1 MTKLYGV
8 IKTNNELTGSLG
20 VKNEISVNI
29 VGTGARGLSA
39 YEIWLK
45 DGNKGSIE
53 DFLEALKA
61 EYTHPDFHSAD
72 IIEETEERQ
81 FISLE
86 EKLRLS
92 GYIHD
97 QISPD
102 QTWHVTHNLD
112 KFPSVSVVD
121 TGNNIVVGDIEYISK
136 KELKITFSY
145 EFSGKAY
152 LN

>member
-8 IKTNNELTGSLG
+8 IKTSNELAGSLG

-45 DGNKGSIE
+45 DGNEGSIE
-53 DFLEALKA
+53 DFLETLKA
-61 EYTHPDFHSAD
+61 EYMHPDFHSAD

-92 GYIHD
+92 GYTHD
-97 QISPD
+97 QIAPN

-121 TGNNIVVGDIEYISK
+121 TGNSIVVGDIEYISRD
-136 KELKITFSY
+136 ELKIKFNY

>member
-1 MTKLYGV
+1 MTKLYGE
-8 IKTNNELTGSLG
+8 IKTS
-20 VKNEISVNI
+20 NEISVNI

-39 YEIWLK
+39 YEVWLK
-45 DGNKGSIE
+45 DGNNGTIE
-53 DFLEALKA
+53 DFLQSLKGA
-61 EYTHPDFHSAD
+61 DGGAYIHPDFHSAD

-97 QISPD
+97 QISSS
-102 QTWHVTHNLD
+102 QVWHVTHTLD

-121 TGNNIVVGDIEYISK
+121 TGGNLVIGDVEYITTS
-136 KELKITFSY
+136 ELKISFNH